1 MAALASADDEH
12 GIATGIEVNVA
23 AQRPGMPC
31 GLHEHR
37 LEAALEQSARAAM
50 TFVEQRRVA
59 AFERVHAG
67 GEIQVGEFEEDV
79 EVVGH
84 EDVCEDSPAAAG
96 GDAVEESEPLVAI
109 IVVADDVAV
118 IDAAIGDVIK
128 TADQFDAQSPRHEPV
143 PW

>member
-1 MAALASADDEH
+1 MD
-12 GIATGIEVNVA
+12 VA
-23 AQRPGMPC
+23 AQRPGMSF
-31 GLHEHR
+31 GLDEDR
-37 LEAALEQSARAAM
+37 VEAALEQRAGA
-50 TFVEQRRVA
+50 TVLFVELRRVA

-118 IDAAIGDVIK
+118 IDTAIGDVIE
-128 TADQFDAQSPRHEPV
+128 TADQFDAQSPRHESI

>member
-1 MAALASADDEH
+1 MD
-12 GIATGIEVNVA
+12 VA
-23 AQRPGMPC
+23 AQRPSVSC
-31 GLHEHR
+31 GLDEDR
-37 LEAALEQSARAAM
+37 VEAALEQR
-50 TFVEQRRVA
+50 TRTTVLFIELRRVA

-118 IDAAIGDVIK
+118 IDNVAITLPRDEPKGSDGWNRRK
-128 TADQFDAQSPRHEPV
+128 TPYSVKRSARHAER
-143 PW
+143 